1 METYEQ
7 RQLKVEEE
15 LMDDW
20 IGLPLDMRD
29 KSRKEVLEEAR
40 KILGPPTLPQPMIT
54 TDLKNPEGIPEFVL
68 DLEREVYKEGYTVTN

>member
-40 KILGPPTLPQPMIT
+40 KILGPPTPPQPMIT
-54 TDLKNPEGIPEFVL
+54 TDLKNPERVPEFIL
-68 DLEREVYKEGYTVTN
+68 ELERDVYKEGYTVTN